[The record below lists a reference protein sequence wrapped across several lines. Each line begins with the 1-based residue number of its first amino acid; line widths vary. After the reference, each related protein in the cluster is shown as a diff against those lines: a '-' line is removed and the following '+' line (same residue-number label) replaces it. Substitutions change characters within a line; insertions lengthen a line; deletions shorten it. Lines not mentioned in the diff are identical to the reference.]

1 MSKRDY
7 YDILG
12 VDRSAQGDEL
22 KKAYRKLAMK
32 YHPIEIQMTLL
43 LQKNSKKLQRHTRSC
58 QILQKDPLTISLGI
72 KV

>member
-32 YHPIEIQMTLL
+32 YHPDRIPDEA
-43 LQKNSKKLQRHTRSC
+43 SASE
-58 QILQKDPLTISLGI
+58 
-72 KV
+72 